1 MKGGWLILDL
11 NMQSPISFDSMGYG
25 IGKMPAAFQS
35 ERCWVRAIQCVG
47 RLLSAAFLMQAA
59 FGQAAFG
66 QPSAGT
72 SSHFEEVSEW
82 AGLNFRHYSPF
93 SEERHLH
100 LAMGSG
106 VAWLDIDQDGWPDLC
121 FAQGRAWP
129 PTTEQSDEDLSLDR
143 IFRNQRGRFTDVTRE
158 TGILN
163 ARYSMGL
170 AAADLDNDGFV
181 DLMISCF
188 GSHRLYRN
196 NGDGTFD
203 DVSSQLNSA
212 PSILSA
218 SCTWIDCDQDG
229 LLDLYVTNYVQ
240 IDLADY
246 AVCTQSHRDRTVA
259 IPCPPRKY
267 PWPADTLYKNMGD
280 GRFIDVSEIAGLYAC
295 EKSAG
300 LGVVAGDFNGD
311 QIIDLYVANDTT
323 ANFLLI
329 NDGHG
334 RFHENAIAAGVA
346 FNRQGEGE
354 AGMGVSSG
362 DVDGDGRLDL
372 FVGNYYGESNTLY
385 RSEAEGM
392 FLDVTAEY
400 GLAAPSRTR
409 LAFGTLLADFNND
422 TRLDAFVANGHL
434 SDRLNELGLKI
445 PFRQRSQLLMNS
457 QGARFKDASAA
468 AGAWFQKEIV
478 GRGCA
483 TGDFN
488 LDGFSDIVVQD
499 LNSPTALLQNT
510 GDSKNQSIS
519 LLLKGRSGNRDG
531 IGARVEVRLPDR
543 TIVRCR
549 EGSSSYLSCNDAT
562 LVIGLGEI
570 SQAVSVRIYWPDG
583 ALQTVTEVS
592 PGTRMIIVE
601 GRDAELLPQT
611 RDEP

>member
-1 MKGGWLILDL
+1 
-11 NMQSPISFDSMGYG
+11 
-25 IGKMPAAFQS
+25 
-35 ERCWVRAIQCVG
+35 
-47 RLLSAAFLMQAA
+47 
-59 FGQAAFG
+59 
-66 QPSAGT
+66 
-72 SSHFEEVSEW
+72 
-82 AGLNFRHYSPF
+82 
-93 SEERHLH
+93 
-100 LAMGSG
+100 
-106 VAWLDIDQDGWPDLC
+106 
-121 FAQGRAWP
+121 
-129 PTTEQSDEDLSLDR
+129 
-143 IFRNQRGRFTDVTRE
+143 
-158 TGILN
+158 
-163 ARYSMGL
+163 
-170 AAADLDNDGFV
+170 
-181 DLMISCF
+181 
-188 GSHRLYRN
+188 
-196 NGDGTFD
+196 
-203 DVSSQLNSA
+203 
-212 PSILSA
+212 
-218 SCTWIDCDQDG
+218 
-229 LLDLYVTNYVQ
+229 VQ
-240 IDLADY
+240 IDLDHY
-246 AVCTQSHRDRTVA
+246 AVCTQSHRDRTVP

-280 GRFIDVSEIAGLYAC
+280 GRFIDVSQTAGLHDC

-329 NDGHG
+329 NDGQG
-334 RFHENAIAAGVA
+334 RFQENAIAAGVA
-346 FNRQGEGE
+346 FNRLGEGE

-385 RSEAEGM
+385 RSEAQGI

-422 TRLDAFVANGHL
+422 TWLDAFVANGHL

-445 PFRQRSQLLMNS
+445 PFRQRSQLFMNS
-457 QGARFKDASAA
+457 QGVRFRDASTE

-499 LNSPTALLQNT
+499 LNNPTALLQNSA
-510 GDSKNQSIS
+510 DSQNQSIS

-531 IGARVEVRLPDR
+531 IGARVEVVLPDQ
-543 TIVRCR
+543 TLVRCR
-549 EGSSSYLSCNDAT
+549 EGSSSYLSCNDAS

-570 SQAVSVRIYWPDG
+570 SQAVSVRIQWPSG
-583 ALQTVTEVS
+583 ALQNVAGVS

-601 GRDAELLPQT
+601 GHDAKLLPVM
-611 RDEP
+611 RVAP

>member
-1 MKGGWLILDL
+1 MTRRAEKAMERFFWMIIASFSLAV
-11 NMQSPISFDSMGYG
+11 SPAI
-25 IGKMPAAFQS
+25 
-35 ERCWVRAIQCVG
+35 ERP
-47 RLLSAAFLMQAA
+47 A
-59 FGQAAFG
+59 FGQAAG
-66 QPSAGT
+66 VTSA
-72 SSHFEEVSEW
+72 HFEDVSEST
-82 AGLNFRHYSPF
+82 GLSFRHNSPF
-93 SEERHLH
+93 SKDRHLH

-106 VAWLDIDQDGWPDLC
+106 VAWLDIDQDGWPDLS
-121 FAQGRAWP
+121 FAQGNTWPELTERA
-129 PTTEQSDEDLSLDR
+129 DEDLSLDR
-143 IFRNQRGRFTDVTRE
+143 IFRNQRGNFTDVTSE
-158 TGILN
+158 AGLLN

-170 AAADLDNDGFV
+170 AAGDLDNDGFV

-188 GSHRLYRN
+188 GAHLLYRN

-203 DVSSQLNSA
+203 DVSSQLNSV

-240 IDLADY
+240 IDLDNY

-280 GRFIDVSEIAGLYAC
+280 GRFMDVSQAAGLHDC

-329 NDGHG
+329 NDGQGH
-334 RFHENAIAAGVA
+334 FQENAIVAGVA
-346 FNRQGEGE
+346 FNRLGEGE

-385 RSEAEGM
+385 RSEAQGI

-409 LAFGTLLADFNND
+409 LAFGTLLTDFNND
-422 TRLDAFVANGHL
+422 TWLDAFVANGHL

-445 PFRQRSQLLMNS
+445 PFRQRSQLFMNS
-457 QGARFKDASAA
+457 QGVRFREASAG

-499 LNSPTALLQNT
+499 LNGPTALLQNS
-510 GDSKNQSIS
+510 GDSQNQSIS

-531 IGARVEVRLPDR
+531 IGARVEVVLPDQ
-543 TIVRCR
+543 TLVRCR
-549 EGSSSYLSCNDAT
+549 EGSSSYLSCNDTT

-570 SQAVSVRIYWPDG
+570 SQAVSVRIQWPSG
-583 ALQTVTEVS
+583 ALQTVTGVS

-601 GRDAELLPQT
+601 GRDAKLLPVM
-611 RDEP
+611 RVAP

>member
-1 MKGGWLILDL
+1 MSRRADTVMERVSQISLASFFLAVAPLI
-11 NMQSPISFDSMGYG
+11 
-25 IGKMPAAFQS
+25 
-35 ERCWVRAIQCVG
+35 
-47 RLLSAAFLMQAA
+47 
-59 FGQAAFG
+59 GQAAFA
-66 QPSAGT
+66 QAAGVT
-72 SSHFEEVSEW
+72 SSHFAEVSES
-82 AGLNFRHYSPF
+82 AGLKFRHYSPF
-93 SEERHLH
+93 SEQRHLH

-121 FAQGRAWP
+121 FAQGSAWP
-129 PTTEQSDEDLSLDR
+129 EPTGDHVEDSSLDR

-158 TGILN
+158 AGILN

-170 AAADLDNDGFV
+170 AAGDLDNDGFV

-196 NGDGTFD
+196 NGDGTFA
-203 DVSSQLNSA
+203 DVSSQLNSV
-212 PSILSA
+212 PSMLSA

-240 IDLADY
+240 IDLDHY

-267 PWPADTLYKNMGD
+267 PWPSDTIYKNMGD
-280 GRFIDVSEIAGLYAC
+280 GRFMDVSKAAGLHDC

-311 QIIDLYVANDTT
+311 QIIDLYVANDTI

-334 RFHENAIAAGVA
+334 HFHENAIAAGVA
-346 FNRQGEGE
+346 FNRLGEGE

-385 RSEAEGM
+385 RSEAHGV

-422 TRLDAFVANGHL
+422 TWLDAFVANGHL

-445 PFRQRSQLLMNS
+445 PFRQRSQLFMNS
-457 QGARFKDASAA
+457 QGARFRDASAS

-488 LDGFSDIVVQD
+488 LDGFPDIVVQD
-499 LNSPTALLQNT
+499 LNAPTALLQNS
-510 GDSKNQSIS
+510 GDSQNQSVS

-531 IGARVEVRLPDR
+531 IGARVEVVLPNQ

-549 EGSSSYLSCNDAT
+549 EGSSSYLSCNDAS

-570 SQAVSVRIYWPDG
+570 SQAVSVRIQWPSGD
-583 ALQTVTEVS
+583 LQTVTEVS
-592 PGTRMIIVE
+592 PGTRTIIVE
-601 GRDAELLPQT
+601 GRDAMSLPAMQVA
-611 RDEP
+611 R

>member
-1 MKGGWLILDL
+1 MTRRAEKAMERFWWIIIASFSLAV
-11 NMQSPISFDSMGYG
+11 SPAI
-25 IGKMPAAFQS
+25 
-35 ERCWVRAIQCVG
+35 ERP
-47 RLLSAAFLMQAA
+47 A
-59 FGQAAFG
+59 FGQAAG
-66 QPSAGT
+66 VT
-72 SSHFEEVSEW
+72 SPQFEDVSEST
-82 AGLNFRHYSPF
+82 GLSFRHHSPF

-121 FAQGRAWP
+121 FAQGNAWP
-129 PTTEQSDEDLSLDR
+129 ELTERTDEALSLDR
-143 IFRNQRGRFTDVTRE
+143 IFRNQRGRFTDVTQE
-158 TGILN
+158 TGLLN
-163 ARYSMGL
+163 TRYSMGL
-170 AAADLDNDGFV
+170 AAGDLDNDGFV

-188 GSHRLYRN
+188 GSHLLYRN

-203 DVSSQLNSA
+203 DVSSQLNSV

-240 IDLADY
+240 IDLDNY

-267 PWPADTLYKNMGD
+267 PWPSDTLYKNMGD
-280 GRFIDVSEIAGLYAC
+280 GRFMDVSQAAGLHDC

-329 NDGHG
+329 NDGQGH
-334 RFHENAIAAGVA
+334 FQDNAIVAGVA
-346 FNRQGEGE
+346 FNRLGEGE

-385 RSEAEGM
+385 RSEAQGI

-409 LAFGTLLADFNND
+409 LAFGTLLTDFNND
-422 TRLDAFVANGHL
+422 AWLDAFVANGHL

-445 PFRQRSQLLMNS
+445 PFRQRSQLFINS
-457 QGARFKDASAA
+457 QGARFRDASAS
-468 AGAWFQKEIV
+468 AGAWFQTEIV

-499 LNSPTALLQNT
+499 LNSPTALLQNS

-531 IGARVEVRLPDR
+531 IGARVEVVLPDK
-543 TIVRCR
+543 TIVRSR
-549 EGSSSYLSCNDAT
+549 DGSSSYLSCNDAS

-570 SQAVSVRIYWPDG
+570 SQAVSVRIQWPSG
-583 ALQTVTEVS
+583 TPQTVTGVS

-601 GRDAELLPQT
+601 GHDAKLLPVM
-611 RDEP
+611 RAAP

>member
-1 MKGGWLILDL
+1 MTRRTEKAMKRFWWMITASFLLAV
-11 NMQSPISFDSMGYG
+11 SPAI
-25 IGKMPAAFQS
+25 
-35 ERCWVRAIQCVG
+35 ERP
-47 RLLSAAFLMQAA
+47 A
-59 FGQAAFG
+59 FGQAAG
-66 QPSAGT
+66 VTSA
-72 SSHFEEVSEW
+72 HFEDVSEST
-82 AGLNFRHYSPF
+82 GLSLRHHSPF

-121 FAQGRAWP
+121 FGQGTAWP
-129 PTTEQSDEDLSLDR
+129 ESTAQINENSSLDR
-143 IFRNQRGRFTDVTRE
+143 IFRNQRGKFTDVTLE
-158 TGILN
+158 AGLLN

-170 AAADLDNDGFV
+170 AAGDLDNDGFV

-188 GSHRLYRN
+188 GSHLLYRN

-203 DVSSQLNSA
+203 DVSSQLNSV

-229 LLDLYVTNYVQ
+229 LLDLYVTNYVE
-240 IDLADY
+240 IDLNNY
-246 AVCTQSHRDRTVA
+246 AVCTQSHRNRTVP

-267 PWPADTLYKNMGD
+267 PWPADTLYRNMGD
-280 GRFIDVSEIAGLYAC
+280 GRFMDVSQSAGLHNC

-329 NDGHG
+329 NDGQGH
-334 RFHENAIAAGVA
+334 FQDHAILAGAA
-346 FNRQGEGE
+346 FNRLGEGE

-385 RSEAEGM
+385 RSEAQGV

-409 LAFGTLLADFNND
+409 LTFGTLLTDFNND
-422 TRLDAFVANGHL
+422 TWLDAFVANGHL

-445 PFRQRSQLLMNS
+445 PFRQRCQLFMNAR
-457 QGARFKDASAA
+457 GARFREASAG

-483 TGDFN
+483 SGDFN

-499 LNSPTALLQNT
+499 LNGPTALLQNS
-510 GDSKNQSIS
+510 GDSQNQSIS

-531 IGARVEVRLPDR
+531 IGARVEVVLPDQ
-543 TIVRCR
+543 ILVRCR
-549 EGSSSYLSCNDAT
+549 EGSSSYLSCNDAS
-562 LVIGLGEI
+562 LLIGLGEI
-570 SQAVSVRIYWPDG
+570 SQAVSFRIQWPSG
-583 ALQTVTEVS
+583 ALQTVTGVS

-601 GRDAELLPQT
+601 GHDAKLLPVM
-611 RDEP
+611 RVAP

>member
-1 MKGGWLILDL
+1 MILEAETAMERFWWMIIASL
-11 NMQSPISFDSMGYG
+11 SLAVSPV
-25 IGKMPAAFQS
+25 S
-35 ERCWVRAIQCVG
+35 ERP
-47 RLLSAAFLMQAA
+47 A
-59 FGQAAFG
+59 FGQAAG
-66 QPSAGT
+66 VT
-72 SSHFEEVSEW
+72 SPHFEDVSEST
-82 AGLNFRHYSPF
+82 GLSFRHHSPF

-121 FAQGRAWP
+121 FAQGSAWP
-129 PTTEQSDEDLSLDR
+129 ESAADIGENSSLDR
-143 IFRNQRGRFTDVTRE
+143 IFRNQRGRFTDVTQE
-158 TGILN
+158 AGILN

-170 AAADLDNDGFV
+170 AAGDLDNDGFV

-203 DVSSQLNSA
+203 DASSQLNSV

-218 SCTWIDCDQDG
+218 SCTWVDCDQDG

-240 IDLADY
+240 IDLDNY

-280 GRFIDVSEIAGLYAC
+280 GRFMDVSQAAGLHDC

-329 NDGHG
+329 YDGQGH
-334 RFHENAIAAGVA
+334 FQDNAIAAGVA
-346 FNRQGEGE
+346 YNRLGEAE

-385 RSEAEGM
+385 RSEAQGI

-409 LAFGTLLADFNND
+409 LAFGTLLTDFNND
-422 TRLDAFVANGHL
+422 TWLDAFVANGHL

-445 PFRQRSQLLMNS
+445 PFRQRSQLFMNS
-457 QGARFKDASAA
+457 QGALFRDASAS
-468 AGAWFQKEIV
+468 AGAWFQAEIV

-488 LDGFSDIVVQD
+488 LDGFPDIVVQD
-499 LNSPTALLQNT
+499 LNGPTALLQNS

-531 IGARVEVRLPDR
+531 IGARVEVVLPDK

-549 EGSSSYLSCNDAT
+549 EGSSSYLSCNDAA

-570 SQAVSVRIYWPDG
+570 SQAVAVRIQWPSG
-583 ALQTVTEVS
+583 TPQTVTGVS

-601 GRDAELLPQT
+601 GRDAKLLPVM
-611 RDEP
+611 RAEP

>member
-1 MKGGWLILDL
+1 MTRRTEKAMKRFWWLIIASLSL
-11 NMQSPISFDSMGYG
+11 AVSPVI
-25 IGKMPAAFQS
+25 
-35 ERCWVRAIQCVG
+35 ERP
-47 RLLSAAFLMQAA
+47 A
-59 FGQAAFG
+59 FGQAAGF
-66 QPSAGT
+66 T
-72 SSHFEEVSEW
+72 SPHFEDVSEST
-82 AGLNFRHYSPF
+82 GLSFRHHSPF

-121 FAQGRAWP
+121 FAQGTAWP
-129 PTTEQSDEDLSLDR
+129 ESTAQISENSSLDW
-143 IFRNQRGRFTDVTRE
+143 IFRNQRGRFTDVTQE
-158 TGILN
+158 TGLLN
-163 ARYSMGL
+163 TRYSMGL
-170 AAADLDNDGFV
+170 AAGDLDNDGFV

-188 GSHRLYRN
+188 GSHLLYRN

-203 DVSSQLNSA
+203 DVSSQLNSV

-218 SCTWIDCDQDG
+218 SCTWIDSDQDG

-240 IDLADY
+240 IDLDNY

-280 GRFIDVSEIAGLYAC
+280 GRFMDISQAAGLHEC

-311 QIIDLYVANDTT
+311 QIVDLYVANDTT

-329 NDGHG
+329 NDGQGH
-334 RFHENAIAAGVA
+334 FQDNAIPAGAA
-346 FNRQGEGE
+346 FNRLGEGE

-385 RSEAEGM
+385 RSEAQGI

-409 LAFGTLLADFNND
+409 LAFGTLLTDFNND
-422 TRLDAFVANGHL
+422 TWLDAFVANGHL

-445 PFRQRSQLLMNS
+445 PFRQRSQLFVNS
-457 QGARFKDASAA
+457 RGARFREASAS
-468 AGAWFQKEIV
+468 AGAWFQEEIV

-483 TGDFN
+483 SGDFN

-499 LNSPTALLQNT
+499 LNGPTALLQNS
-510 GDSKNQSIS
+510 GDSQNQSIS

-531 IGARVEVRLPDR
+531 IGARVEVLLPDQ
-543 TIVRCR
+543 TLVRFR
-549 EGSSSYLSCNDAT
+549 EGSSSYLSCNVAT

-570 SQAVSVRIYWPDG
+570 SQAVSVKIQWPGG
-583 ALQTVTEVS
+583 ALQTVTGVS
-592 PGTRMIIVE
+592 PGTQTIIVE
-601 GRDAELLPQT
+601 GRDAKLQPAM
-611 RDEP
+611 RVAR